1 MQHFLFVPTESG
13 QTEMAALTATRTV
26 DAVEEAGR
34 CEFGGRTGYLFDG
47 DTFVQEIRTA
57 AGVTMGGPLG
67 DAIRDRDQV
76 EPSPFAV
83 LRPG

>member
-13 QTEMAALTATRTV
+13 KTEMAALTATRTV
-26 DAVEEAGR
+26 DAVEEAGQ

-47 DTFVQEIRTA
+47 DVFVQEVRTA
-57 AGVTMGGPLG
+57 AGVTLDDPLG
-67 DAIRDRDQV
+67 DAIRDRDQID
-76 EPSPFAV
+76 PDPFAA

>member
-13 QTEMAALTATRTV
+13 QTEMAALNATRTA

-34 CEFGGRTGYLFDG
+34 CAFGGRTGYLFDG
-47 DTFVQEIRTA
+47 DTFVQEVRTA
-57 AGVTMGGPLG
+57 AGITLDDPLG
-67 DAIRDRDQV
+67 DAIRCRDQI
-76 EPSPFAV
+76 EPGPFAA